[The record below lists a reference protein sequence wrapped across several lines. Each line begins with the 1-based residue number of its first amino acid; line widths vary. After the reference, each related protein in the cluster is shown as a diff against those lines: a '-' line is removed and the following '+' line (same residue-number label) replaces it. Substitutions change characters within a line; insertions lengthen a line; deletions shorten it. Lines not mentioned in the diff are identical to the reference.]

1 MFWVKASQ
9 FTGAQAVVGRSD
21 GLASHRWL
29 GYFSAS
35 SFYFYTSNGTP
46 VRAYAANPPAN
57 VWVQVVMVRR
67 SNILSIY
74 YDGKEM
80 PVTTVGSGAVDITS
94 TSSSPLMVGVESY
107 NQGVSVTN
115 LAAYLSLS
123 LLRISKTAPTPQ
135 QIADIYAAE
144 KPLFAEDA
152 KCLLDT
158 TSVVNDLAYDKS
170 SGLLYSA
177 DGLTTGD
184 VFRGLERVDTIDSA
198 TIGHSSAATTLE
210 KLSAAGGVLAGS
222 SAANAGVNL
231 PSIDVRADLNEGES
245 KLPDDGKLHFEASIY
260 GATPTVIANI
270 PIAENERYK
279 LYLKASGETW
289 PAQAGHW
296 IDVTMEETFFRKVGD
311 NVVQRGESS
320 KLANESL
327 ASMDINLIV
336 DTSANTIQVQVTG
349 VTSTQIVW
357 TASVEVQRISEK
369 TYER

>member
-1 MFWVKASQ
+1 
-9 FTGAQAVVGRSD
+9 
-21 GLASHRWL
+21 
-29 GYFSAS
+29 
-35 SFYFYTSNGTP
+35 
-46 VRAYAANPPAN
+46 
-57 VWVQVVMVRR
+57 
-67 SNILSIY
+67 
-74 YDGKEM
+74 
-80 PVTTVGSGAVDITS
+80 
-94 TSSSPLMVGVESY
+94 
-107 NQGVSVTN
+107 
-115 LAAYLSLS
+115 
-123 LLRISKTAPTPQ
+123 
-135 QIADIYAAE
+135 
-144 KPLFAEDA
+144 
-152 KCLLDT
+152 
-158 TSVVNDLAYDKS
+158 VVNDLAYDKS